1 MVIVLAKVAPPLA
14 DLAAQL
20 TAYNSRFYKSSS
32 LQVRRQA
39 LNATEEAVI
48 IEGLDNA
55 KLAQSYALKL
65 RGPQSP
71 LSKLRGAGYQT
82 LVVGMD
88 NLPVLLQE
96 GKPAEYQ
103 RFYDQNYR

>member
-1 MVIVLAKVAPPLA
+1 MVIVLAKDAPQLA
-14 DLAAQL
+14 ELTTQL
-20 TAYNSRFYKSSS
+20 TAYNGRFYKSSS
-32 LQVRRQA
+32 LLVRRQA

-48 IEGLDNA
+48 IEGLTNA

-71 LSKLRGAGYQT
+71 LSRMRGAGYQT
-82 LVVGMD
+82 LVVGID

-96 GKPAEYQ
+96 GKSADYQ